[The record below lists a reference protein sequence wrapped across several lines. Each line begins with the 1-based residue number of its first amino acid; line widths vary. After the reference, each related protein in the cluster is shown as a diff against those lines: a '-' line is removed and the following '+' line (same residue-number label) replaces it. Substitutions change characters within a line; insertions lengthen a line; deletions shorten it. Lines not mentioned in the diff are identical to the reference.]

1 MSKPASEAALGELH
15 AVVATWLTGKIK
27 DGEASAAD
35 ISNAIKMLKDNS
47 ITCVVEKGSALDE
60 LKEQLEEKG
69 KAMTPDQQ
77 DLAAALDS
85 LDFQNARAN

>member
-15 AVVATWLTGKIK
+15 AVVATALK
-27 DGEASAAD
+27 DRICADGASAAD
-35 ISNAIKMLKDNS
+35 ISNAIKFLKDNS

-69 KAMTPDQQ
+69 KAMTPDQL
-77 DLAAALDS
+77 DLASALDQ
-85 LDFQNARAN
+85 LDFQHGRAN